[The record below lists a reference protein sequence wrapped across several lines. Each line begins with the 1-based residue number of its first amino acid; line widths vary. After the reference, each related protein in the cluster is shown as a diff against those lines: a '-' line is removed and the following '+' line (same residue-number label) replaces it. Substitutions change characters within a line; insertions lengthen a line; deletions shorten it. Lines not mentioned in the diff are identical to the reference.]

1 MTLLPDWPVT
11 LSSLGEASISYPQQ
25 VIRQLSS
32 LTLGSSSLLGAT
44 GKGKDHLSSFID
56 NFLVNPT
63 SPLSI
68 AALTLTAIVGILTIV
83 TMSWRDTFGFFRRTP
98 SYGYNVPAVPPQVS
112 DSDYS
117 YLTSDDIV
125 QPPRPYQQSHNEGR
139 RVLRREIN
147 HVEDESPDIL
157 LLKHRGVTY
166 PLHFPPY
173 AIDDGDLTVGQL
185 RRLAAEKTG
194 TSDVNRIKILYKGKL
209 LRDDA
214 KPCKDE
220 GLRQNSEVMCVVS
233 EVRPGESTSSFS
245 GSEAGSRSEA
255 LSLDSRSNQN
265 PPSGGGSG
273 KKKGNK
279 KKKKKPQH
287 LAPEPTF
294 AETRKTPSK
303 DSLAPPSD
311 VRPTSAGR
319 SSATP
324 SPAPNLQQFSTPTEQ
339 VDALLRYLR
348 TELAPLCEKHLSH
361 PPTDPKARSYEH
373 KLLNETILSQV
384 ILKADSIDSE
394 EARPARRA
402 LIKEAQGLLNKL
414 DAHCPQDS

>member
-25 VIRQLSS
+25 VIRRLSS
-32 LTLGSSSLLGAT
+32 LTQGSSSLLGT
-44 GKGKDHLSSFID
+44 TSKGKDHLSFFID
-56 NFLVNPT
+56 NLLANRT
-63 SPLSI
+63 SPLAI
-68 AALTLTAIVGILTIV
+68 AALILTAIVGILTIAA
-83 TMSWRDTFGFFRRTP
+83 MSWRDTFGFFRRGS
-98 SYGYNVPAVPPQVS
+98 SYGQNVPAAPPQVS
-112 DSDYS
+112 DSDYT
-117 YLTSDDIV
+117 YLTNDDIV
-125 QPPRPYQQSHNEGR
+125 EPPRTHSDGR
-139 RVLRREIN
+139 RVLRREVN
-147 HVEDESPDIL
+147 HLEDQSPDIL

-166 PLHFPPY
+166 PLHFTPY
-173 AIDDGDLTVGQL
+173 AIDDGDLTIGEI

-194 TSDVNRIKILYKGKL
+194 TSDVNRIRILYKGKL

-245 GSEAGSRSEA
+245 GSEGGSRSEA
-255 LSLDSRSNQN
+255 FSLDSRSNQS
-265 PPSGGGSG
+265 PPSGGGGG

-279 KKKKKPQH
+279 KKKKKQQH

-294 AETRKTPSK
+294 AETRPTPSY
-303 DSLAPPSD
+303 DNLAPPSD

-319 SSATP
+319 SSAAP
-324 SPAPNLQQFSTPTEQ
+324 SPAPSLQQFSTPNER

-348 TELAPLCEKHLSH
+348 TELTPLCEKYFSH
-361 PPTDPKARSYEH
+361 PPTDPKARNYEH

-394 EARPARRA
+394 DARPARRA

-414 DAHCPQDS
+414 DALAPQSP

>member
-1 MTLLPDWPVT
+1 
-11 LSSLGEASISYPQQ
+11 
-25 VIRQLSS
+25 
-32 LTLGSSSLLGAT
+32 
-44 GKGKDHLSSFID
+44 
-56 NFLVNPT
+56 
-63 SPLSI
+63 
-68 AALTLTAIVGILTIV
+68 
-83 TMSWRDTFGFFRRTP
+83 MSWRDTFGFFRRAS
-98 SYGYNVPAVPPQVS
+98 SYGHNAPAAPPQVS

-117 YLTSDDIV
+117 YLTNDDIV
-125 QPPRPYQQSHNEGR
+125 EPRSYQQSHHDGR
-139 RVLRREIN
+139 RVVRRDVN
-147 HVEDESPDIL
+147 HLEDESPDIL

-166 PLHFPPY
+166 PLHFTPY
-173 AIDDGDLTVGQL
+173 AIDDGDLTIGEV

-194 TSDVNRIKILYKGKL
+194 TADVKRIRILYKGKL

-233 EVRPGESTSSFS
+233 EVRPGESTSSLS
-245 GSEAGSRSEA
+245 GSEGGSRSEA
-255 LSLDSRSNQN
+255 LSLDSRSNQS
-265 PPSGGGSG
+265 PPAGGGGG

-279 KKKKKPQH
+279 KKKKKQQY
-287 LAPEPTF
+287 LSPEPTI
-294 AETRKTPSK
+294 AEARPTPSK
-303 DSLAPPSD
+303 DNLAPPSD

-319 SSATP
+319 SSAAP
-324 SPAPNLQQFSTPTEQ
+324 SPAPSLQQFATPIER

-348 TELAPLCEKHLSH
+348 TELTPLCEKHFSH

-394 EARPARRA
+394 DARPARRA

-414 DAHCPQDS
+414 DALPPQSP